1 MKNLTLD
8 DIKKIV
14 KDFKGNEAM
23 KQYGDHREFLF
34 AGLDE
39 KEEMK
44 SRMAFADAYCHELEE
59 IHRQFMD
66 KFEIGPG
73 ENEFAY
79 LNNPNFRKAAGEES
93 SRIIDL
99 MKDYMAY
106 RYYTDKEDSKNRIK
120 AAIINEI
127 FGENGPDTDEEK
139 AFRKQLIPEG
149 EMDFLIENSAYSD
162 EKKQGI
168 RDCRKWMYRN
178 CSKSGA
184 FNLSGTKRNYIDSF
198 GKMPVQHQVNALLQV
213 ESKYYKYDD
222 KDGLGEA
229 EAMADSYIPNL
240 ALFKENMIKTKFNV
254 FSRPTGTRFHW
265 SRLERA
271 VEKTVDRAEDINQKY
286 NEYKV
291 KGKDNSLEEREA
303 AIRQQR
309 LKDKAMET
317 IETFTNLGKEYRK
330 CLDDYFKN
338 KDRKSED
345 ALKRKGLEIQ
355 NFWKNKDNKEI
366 LSRAE
371 GESKQITD
379 FINFVKQGEATGK
392 MGDRTIT
399 LKTADAMLEKIDSG
413 IAKKNLAATL
423 WGVGTFISGSI
434 TKNPEFVNAVSKG
447 FSFLGMITNAYSAI
461 KNTVMARV
469 SNIRRHKAKATKA
482 EIKDEYK
489 AYNKEQT
496 EKYGKANRKVNVMA
510 KVVKKDNMGRTKKYI
525 AAAGCA
531 LTALGFGVATIA
543 ATTVGLPFTL
553 TGIGVSLAGTIISS
567 RLAAKRDSQLIKKAI
582 DSSAKLDEEF
592 QTIKDDDGNKVHRY
606 IDEKAKERKEILEK
620 KLKRYGEGSK
630 SHSIIDKNIKNPS
643 KVKQRIRT
651 NYAVKKGCATDVSFK
666 AKFDREMVEEAYRNI
681 FLKDPEGPITDDNLI
696 PIDEFD
702 KYMSTKEND
711 RESDV
716 IKNSLGREQ
725 SLQEARLRVQYKELL
740 EAEGVKIKVPE
751 NANEAKRMFHSKNKE
766 AGNNE
771 NKKSG
776 NELKR
781 HKK

>member
-59 IHRQFMD
+59 IHRQFVE
-66 KFEIGPG
+66 KFEIRPG

-79 LNNPNFRKAAGEES
+79 LNNPNFREAAGEES

-106 RYYTDKEDSKNRIK
+106 RYYTDKEESRNRIK
-120 AAIINEI
+120 AEDFNQI
-127 FGENGPDTDEEK
+127 FGENGLDTDKEK
-139 AFRKQLIPEG
+139 EFRKQLIPEG
-149 EMDFLIENSAYSD
+149 EMDFIIQNAAFSE

-198 GKMPVQHQVNALLQV
+198 GKMPVQQQVNALLQV

-222 KDGLGEA
+222 ENGLGETA
-229 EAMADSYIPNL
+229 AMADSYIPNL
-240 ALFKENMIKTKFNV
+240 ALFKENMIKSKFNV

-271 VEKTVDRAEDINQKY
+271 VDKTVDRAEDINQKY
-286 NEYKV
+286 NEYKA
-291 KGKDNSLEEREA
+291 KEKNNSLEEREA

-309 LKDKAMET
+309 LREKTMEAV
-317 IETFTNLGKEYRK
+317 ETFITMGKEYRK
-330 CLDDYFKN
+330 CLDVYLK
-338 KDRKSED
+338 KRDRKSED

-355 NFWKNKDNKEI
+355 NFWKDKDKKE
-366 LSRAE
+366 LLTRAE
-371 GESKQITD
+371 GESKLITD
-379 FINFVKQGEATGK
+379 FVNFVKKGEATGK
-392 MGDRTIT
+392 MGERDIT
-399 LKTADAMLEKIDSG
+399 LKTADSMLEKIDTG

-423 WGVGTFISGSI
+423 WSVGTFVSGKI
-434 TKNPEFVNAVSKG
+434 TENPGLVDTVSKG
-447 FSFLGMITNAYSAI
+447 FSFLGLITNTYSAI
-461 KNTVMARV
+461 KSTVMARV
-469 SNIRRHKAKATKA
+469 SNNRRHKAKATKA
-482 EIKDEYK
+482 EIRDEYK
-489 AYNKEQT
+489 SYNKEQQ

-510 KVVKKDNMGRTKKYI
+510 KVAKKDNMGRTKKYI
-525 AAAGCA
+525 AAAICG
-531 LTALGFGVATIA
+531 LTAVGFGAVSVA

-553 TGIGVSLAGTIISS
+553 TGIGVSLTGTIISS

-582 DSSAKLDEEF
+582 DSSAKLDEGFE
-592 QTIKDDDGNKVHRY
+592 TIKDDDGNKVHRY
-606 IDEKAKERKEILEK
+606 IDEKAKERKEILEEK
-620 KLKRYGEGSK
+620 SKRYGEGSK
-630 SHSIIDKNIKNPS
+630 SRKIIDKNIKKPS
-643 KVKQRIRT
+643 KIKQRIRT

-666 AKFDREMVEEAYRNI
+666 AKLDRELVEEAYRNI

-725 SLQEARLRVQYKELL
+725 SLQEARLRVQYKDLL

-776 NELKR
+776 NELKG

>member
-8 DIKKIV
+8 EIKKIV
-14 KDFKGNEAM
+14 KDFKSNEAM

-59 IHRQFMD
+59 IHRQFVE
-66 KFEIGPG
+66 KFKIGPG

-79 LNNPNFRKAAGEES
+79 LNNPNFREAAGEES

-106 RYYTDKEDSKNRIK
+106 RYYTDKEESRNRIK
-120 AAIINEI
+120 AEDFNEI
-127 FGENGPDTDEEK
+127 FGKNGLDTDEEK

-149 EMDFLIENSAYSD
+149 EMDFIIQNSAFSE

-184 FNLSGTKRNYIDSF
+184 FNASGTKRNYIDSF
-198 GKMPVQHQVNALLQV
+198 GKMPVQQQVNALLQV

-222 KDGLGEA
+222 KNGLGETA
-229 EAMADSYIPNL
+229 AMADSYIPNL
-240 ALFKENMIKTKFNV
+240 ALFKKKMISRNI
-254 FSRPTGTRFHW
+254 FSRPTGNQFHW

-271 VEKTVDRAEDINQKY
+271 VDKTVDRAEDINQKY
-286 NEYKV
+286 NEYKA
-291 KGKDNSLEEREA
+291 KEKNNSLEEREA
-303 AIRQQR
+303 SIRQQR

-317 IETFTNLGKEYRK
+317 IETFTDLSKEYRK
-330 CLDDYFKN
+330 CFDEYLKN
-338 KDRKSED
+338 RNRKSED

-371 GESKQITD
+371 GESKLITD
-379 FINFVKQGEATGK
+379 FVNFVKQGEATGK
-392 MGDRTIT
+392 MGERDIT
-399 LKTADAMLEKIDSG
+399 LKTVDAMLEKIDSG
-413 IAKKNLAATL
+413 ISKKNLAATL
-423 WGVGTFISGSI
+423 WGVGTFTSSI
-434 TKNPEFVNAVSKG
+434 FTTNPGVVDTVSTG
-447 FSFLGMITNAYSAI
+447 FSFLGVITNTYGAI
-461 KNTVMARV
+461 KNSIMAKV
-469 SNIRRHKAKATKA
+469 SNNRRHKAKETKA

-496 EKYGKANRKVNVMA
+496 EKYGKANRKANVMA
-510 KVVKKDNMGRTKKYI
+510 KVVKKDNMGRVKKYI
-525 AAAGCA
+525 SSAIFAASAV
-531 LTALGFGVATIA
+531 GFGAVSLA

-553 TGIGVSLAGTIISS
+553 TGIGVSLAGTVIYSRVSS
-567 RLAAKRDSQLIKKAI
+567 RRDSQLIKKAI
-582 DSSAKLDEEF
+582 DSSAKLDEGFE
-592 QTIKDDDGNKVHRY
+592 TIKDEDGNKVHRY
-606 IDEKAKERKEILEK
+606 IDEKAKERKEILEEK
-620 KLKRYGEGSK
+620 SKRYGEGSK
-630 SHSIIDKNIKNPS
+630 SRKIIDKNIKKPS
-643 KVKQRIRT
+643 KIKQRIRT
-651 NYAVKKGCATDVSFK
+651 NYAVKKGCVTDTSFK
-666 AKFDREMVEEAYRNI
+666 AKLDRELVEEAYRNI

-696 PIDEFD
+696 PREEFD
-702 KYMSTKEND
+702 KYLSTKEND

-776 NELKR
+776 NELKG

>member
-59 IHRQFMD
+59 IHRQFVE
-66 KFEIGPG
+66 KFKIGPG

-79 LNNPNFRKAAGEES
+79 LNNPNFREAAGEES

-106 RYYTDKEDSKNRIK
+106 RYYTDKEESRNRIK
-120 AAIINEI
+120 AEDFNEI
-127 FGENGPDTDEEK
+127 FGKNGLDTDEEK

-149 EMDFLIENSAYSD
+149 EMDFIIQNSAFSE

-184 FNLSGTKRNYIDSF
+184 FNASGTKRNYIDSF
-198 GKMPVQHQVNALLQV
+198 GKMPVQQQVNALLQV

-222 KDGLGEA
+222 KNGLGETA
-229 EAMADSYIPNL
+229 AMADSYIPNL
-240 ALFKENMIKTKFNV
+240 ALFKKKMISRNI
-254 FSRPTGTRFHW
+254 FSRPTGNQFHW

-271 VEKTVDRAEDINQKY
+271 VDKTVDRAEDINQKY
-286 NEYKV
+286 NEYKA
-291 KGKDNSLEEREA
+291 KEKNNSLEEREA
-303 AIRQQR
+303 SIRQQR

-317 IETFTNLGKEYRK
+317 IETFTDLSKEYRK
-330 CLDDYFKN
+330 CFDEYLKN
-338 KDRKSED
+338 RNRKSED

-371 GESKQITD
+371 GESKLITD
-379 FINFVKQGEATGK
+379 FVNFVKQGEATGK
-392 MGDRTIT
+392 MGERDIT
-399 LKTADAMLEKIDSG
+399 LKTVDAMLEKIDSG
-413 IAKKNLAATL
+413 ISKKNLAATL
-423 WGVGTFISGSI
+423 WGVGTFTSSI
-434 TKNPEFVNAVSKG
+434 FTTNPGVVDTVSTG
-447 FSFLGMITNAYSAI
+447 FSFLGVITNTYGAI
-461 KNTVMARV
+461 KNSIMAKV
-469 SNIRRHKAKATKA
+469 SNNRRHKAKETKA

-496 EKYGKANRKVNVMA
+496 EKYGKANRKANVMA
-510 KVVKKDNMGRTKKYI
+510 KVVKKDNMGRVKKYI
-525 AAAGCA
+525 SSAIFAASAV
-531 LTALGFGVATIA
+531 GFGAVSLA

-553 TGIGVSLAGTIISS
+553 TGIGVSLAGTVIYSRVSS
-567 RLAAKRDSQLIKKAI
+567 RRDSQLIKKAI
-582 DSSAKLDEEF
+582 DSSAKLDEGFE
-592 QTIKDDDGNKVHRY
+592 TIKDEDGNKVHRY
-606 IDEKAKERKEILEK
+606 IDEKAKERKEILEEK
-620 KLKRYGEGSK
+620 SKRYGEGSK
-630 SHSIIDKNIKNPS
+630 SRKIIDKNIKKPS
-643 KVKQRIRT
+643 KIKQRIRT

-666 AKFDREMVEEAYRNI
+666 AKLDRELVEEAYRNI

-696 PIDEFD
+696 PREEFD
-702 KYMSTKEND
+702 KYLSTKEND

-751 NANEAKRMFHSKNKE
+751 NANEAKRMFHSKRKE

-776 NELKR
+776 NELNG